1 MKRYLEIKIPEMT
14 APESETLEDMELKST
29 VRDSQDAQLKHF
41 ESQIKTVGFYLRHQ
55 AGLTRKQISQ
65 AKFRP
70 DGILK
75 NGVRCRVTEEVKPG
89 EVIAICLEEEHTDS
103 AQLKENSLE
112 TEPLQILYEDA
123 DLLAVNKRAGLV
135 THPSGVHYQDSL
147 ANQVAVYFRQKGE
160 STRVRSIGR
169 LDKDTSGILL
179 FARNQTAAARL
190 QRQREEGKLC
200 KRYLALTA
208 GKFGEYGEEKRY
220 CTWEENPKCYTISRP
235 IMQDPLDRLKM
246 TVADGN
252 VWGNPGFEGYRLES
266 KSLAECKSAVTH
278 FRILENRDASS
289 LLELWLETGRTHQ
302 IRVHLSSIGHP
313 LLGDQLYN
321 PQWEKSS
328 FKRAALHAWRLVFD
342 HPFTGEKIALEAPL
356 PDDFK
361 AFWSEKI

>member
-1 MKRYLEIKIPEMT
+1 MKFMKRYLEIKIPEMT
-14 APESETLEDMELKST
+14 APQLEKLETKELKSNAW
-29 VRDSQDAQLKHF
+29 DSQNAQLKQL
-41 ESQIKTVGFYLRHQ
+41 EPQLKTVEFYLRHQ

-75 NGVRCRVTEEVKPG
+75 NGIRCRVTETTKPG
-89 EVIAICLEEEHTDS
+89 DVIAVCLEEEHTDS
-103 AQLKENSLE
+103 AQLKENFLE

-135 THPSGVHYQDSL
+135 THPSGIHYQDSL

-190 QRQREEGKLC
+190 QKQREEGKLC
-200 KRYLALTA
+200 KRYLALTE
-208 GKFGEYGEEKRY
+208 GKLGERG
-220 CTWEENPKCYTISRP
+220 CTWEENQKCYTISRP
-235 IMQDPLDRLKM
+235 IMPDSLDRLKM

-252 VWGNPGFEGYRLES
+252 TLENAFFEKNCLDS
-266 KSLAECKSAVTH
+266 KFLTECKSAVTH
-278 FRILENRDASS
+278 FRILEDYADSS

-313 LLGDQLYN
+313 LLGDNLYN

-356 PDDFK
+356 PDDFR
-361 AFWSEKI
+361 AFGVKRYR